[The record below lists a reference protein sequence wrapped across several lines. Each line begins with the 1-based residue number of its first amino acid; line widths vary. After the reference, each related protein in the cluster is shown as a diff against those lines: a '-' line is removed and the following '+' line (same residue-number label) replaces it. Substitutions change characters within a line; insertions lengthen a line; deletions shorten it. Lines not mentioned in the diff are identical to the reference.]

1 MRISD
6 WSSDVCS
13 SDLIRR
19 AAGFMLKTSGYTV
32 ATYPSGVAFLR
43 EVRHVE
49 PGCILLDV
57 RMPEMDGLEVQK
69 VLNERGVAMPVIV
82 LTGHGDISIAVRAMK
97 AGAVEFI
104 EKPFEKATLIDAIT
118 AGFERLAGLV
128 RRVERGAEEAVLI
141 AGRSE
146 ER

>member
-1 MRISD
+1 MTERRMIHIVVD
-6 WSSDVCS
+6 EEA
-13 SDLIRR
+13 LRR

-32 ATYPSGVAFLR
+32 AAYPSGVAFLR

-97 AGAVEFI
+97 DR
-104 EKPFEKATLIDAIT
+104 KST
-118 AGFERLAGLV
+118 RLN
-128 RRVERGAEEAVLI
+128 
-141 AGRSE
+141 SSH
-146 ER
+146 